1 VWQENVKNKGG
12 ALRTYRAEVLDEG
25 AGGEDSGEAGDE
37 LGGGEV
43 ARLGG
48 ENGVASGRG
57 ARKRLGKQAREE
69 ARVRGAEWR
78 EEGLVGERE
87 GEAGERVGDV
97 VGRRGG
103 RGGEEGRGAGEADA
117 AAH

>member
-69 ARVRGAEWR
+69 GR
-78 EEGLVGERE
+78 VGE
-87 GEAGERVGDV
+87 
-97 VGRRGG
+97 
-103 RGGEEGRGAGEADA
+103 
-117 AAH
+117 